1 MAYAEDSKRA
11 YDAAVAELAEH
22 NWNEAVALLREL
34 KRNYPYS
41 KYARLAELRI
51 ADADYDQEKYTDAV
65 RGYRAYIHDHRSDAD
80 EISYA
85 SARIAEA
92 QFQEIG
98 DSLLLPASEQR
109 DQSTVQDAYRELK
122 KFLAEYPDAQDS
134 PRLRTLLAEVT
145 ARLIRHELTVARFY
159 MDRENYDASVSRITT
174 ALATYA
180 DAESPAEQ
188 AARKALGKDTR
199 GGVNM
204 PTLSAESRAAEPE
217 ALLLLGEVYMKTHR
231 WAEARGAFTTL
242 LRKHGSSGYSTQAK
256 SYLAHLQDRGT

>member
-11 YDAAVAELAEH
+11 YDAAVAELADH
-22 NWNEAVALLREL
+22 NWLEATALFREL

-65 RGYRAYIHDHRSDAD
+65 RGYRAYIHDHRSDTD

-98 DSLLLPASEQR
+98 DSLLQPASEQR

-145 ARLIRHELTVARFY
+145 ARLIRHELIVARFY

-174 ALATYA
+174 ALATYVDPEVPA
-180 DAESPAEQ
+180 DQ
-188 AARKALGKDTR
+188 AARKT
-199 GGVNM
+199 
-204 PTLSAESRAAEPE
+204 PTKEPE

-242 LRKHGSSGYSTQAK
+242 LRKHGSSGYTIQAK
-256 SYLAHLQDRGT
+256 SYLAHLQDRGS